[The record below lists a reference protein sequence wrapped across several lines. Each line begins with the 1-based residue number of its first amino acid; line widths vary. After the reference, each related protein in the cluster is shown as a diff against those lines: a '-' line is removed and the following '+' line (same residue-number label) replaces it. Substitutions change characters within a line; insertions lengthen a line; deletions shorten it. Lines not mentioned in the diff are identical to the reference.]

1 MSLYLLPHSVR
12 FCKLICLSCILRHFF
27 ACKGVKDLSS
37 CEYIFRFLLVHKH
50 YMPCYVSR
58 QQVLS
63 FAVVQYQFP
72 EFSSRTRPRFVCPL
86 HTNSRVLICVSNW
99 SSVRK
104 KRSFLSLTSRTYSFS
119 AYRSSV
125 KSAMV
130 W

>member
-1 MSLYLLPHSVR
+1 MSSYLLPHSVR
-12 FCKLICLSCILRHFF
+12 FCKLIFCCILRHFF
-27 ACKGVKDLSS
+27 VCKGVKDLSR

-63 FAVVQYQFP
+63 FAIVQYQFP
-72 EFSSRTRPRFVCPL
+72 EFSSRTRLRFVCPL
-86 HTNSRVLICVSNW
+86 HTNSRVLVCVSNW
-99 SSVRK
+99 SSVRE
-104 KRSFLSLTSRTYSFS
+104 KRSFLSLTARMYSFS

-125 KSAMV
+125 KRAMV

>member
-1 MSLYLLPHSVR
+1 MSSYLLPHSVR
-12 FCKLICLSCILRHFF
+12 FCKLIFCCILRHFF
-27 ACKGVKDLSS
+27 VCKGVKDLSR

-63 FAVVQYQFP
+63 FAIVQYQFP
-72 EFSSRTRPRFVCPL
+72 EFSSRTRLRFVCPL
-86 HTNSRVLICVSNW
+86 HTNSRVLVCVSNW
-99 SSVRK
+99 SSVRE
-104 KRSFLSLTSRTYSFS
+104 KRSFLSLTARTYSFS

-125 KSAMV
+125 KREMV